1 MSRSFT
7 GVEAALRRH
16 KGVAADGRRD
26 TDSGSRSQFVRL
38 VVPCRVQPRMD
49 VVFQK
54 GIRGSLG
61 DQETGHNKI

>member
-1 MSRSFT
+1 MFASRNLGCRLPRSVT
-7 GVEAALRRH
+7 GVETALCMH
-16 KGVAADGRRD
+16 TDVATDGNRD

-54 GIRGSLG
+54 GTRV
-61 DQETGHNKI
+61 